1 MASKG
6 VTTDLVIR
14 TSEIKTKPLDDLLV
28 TLEKLTVALD
38 ALDKE
43 GGPASKSLQE
53 LTSEARKFEQVAAE
67 LAGRKALLESF
78 EGAQRGADLAKKS
91 LVEAKRALE
100 EFQATLPEKKKDRT
114 ADQAAQFDALS
125 KAVKAATTSA
135 RQAEKSLGTTSDKL
149 QAIGIDASNA
159 AEELQRLAAAERAA
173 VAGLDRATVNVQGYS
188 QALRDQKQ
196 ALRDKA
202 AAEAATAAAAE
213 SAAAAA
219 RKAEQAESD
228 RLALLEAAGRARQQ
242 QQGQEMAAG
251 ELATIR
257 EYEERERRRAEAIKA
272 TTDAL
277 ARQRAQEKEAASNL
291 RVLGI
296 GAEKA
301 AEDYRKLADE
311 ARDLASKAAPSTRTL
326 AQEIGKLANPAREA
340 AMSMGE
346 IEQALAAVTQRQA
359 RASQAFHQGED
370 DLKQL
375 AQDHLLLGKALRETE
390 RQAGALDGY
399 REAQQQFERTGSALE
414 RARQAL
420 ASYAAQARASGTSD
434 DALEQGLREQRAELD
449 RLVGAYQRQAAAV
462 SQMGGRLREAGVD
475 LRNLAD
481 AEARI
486 VQQAQAL
493 RRALD
498 AASDSTTRLGQATQR
513 AQEAG
518 RKWGD
523 EQRTALSLTQ
533 RIRGQILSLTA
544 AYVGLFGVINEARA
558 SLDAVTSMQAVTNR
572 MAVAFGDDPQEVSR
586 QLKMVEA
593 DADRLGTSL
602 RGAAEGYSRFAVAA
616 RSGGASAEETF
627 FVFSKM
633 SEVSRVFKLSAEEQK
648 RVFKA
653 LEQMMSKGKIQ
664 AEELSQ
670 QLGDSLP
677 GAMSMMA
684 KAMQMSPAELFKAM
698 EKGQVSAKNLVL
710 FANEYAKAV
719 QDQVVT
725 ASKSW
730 QAELQRLDTSL
741 YKFRQNVGSGGF
753 AESMGA
759 LARAL
764 SDALDSE
771 DGRKAAQAL
780 SDVFGFVADAARQV
794 IPVVQGFFAA
804 VSGGVQLIKEFGTD
818 LTELANGLRSM
829 IGLDAARPVE
839 DLNEALRELGRVLA
853 EIALAAAV
861 AMMLK
866 FGGAAAAAGSAVTSF
881 GAAVVAALTGGGGIA
896 AALTVVQGGVAAL
909 TAAWAG
915 LNVVA
920 RAFILVG
927 VFEVFKAIGDAA
939 YESSLAVRQFGAGLV
954 FLLKVPGAALEGAEG
969 MRRLIDET
977 NDYSRALD
985 DGVAAEKRAAKA
997 REDAAKR
1004 SAAAWEKAKGYAL
1017 PGSEVAGESRR
1028 LAARGAAAAQDRENA
1043 LLPKEPILLA
1053 ADDTKKA
1060 EAEARKAQ
1068 KAYEALLRTVDRGLD
1083 AMELK
1088 GAKGGAR
1095 ELEEALAAIDQQ
1107 YEQLYEKIEQLN
1119 KSDRKAAVARADAAK
1134 ELIKANTRVEFERKA
1149 AAERLTGIEAERDA
1163 LLEAAKARA
1172 EVDPGAALQV
1182 QQELIEITTRYRD
1195 RVIEAAEAALLLAE
1209 AQGRIADAAKFRATI
1224 TKAKAFDPQAE
1235 LRQAQITDLQKQ
1247 LDLQTQLRDTQIAR
1261 VQAQVDPTGV
1271 DTAAETARI
1280 MAEFQGRLTAITA
1293 QIRELAT
1300 AGGDLALVGQIDA
1313 LNAKLAVTDQRAVDV
1328 QNQVVQSFGSGL
1340 TEVFM
1345 ESTSAIAK
1353 WARGVGSFSDAWV
1366 AARDS
1371 VRNFAASFLQMLAQ
1385 ILAQKAA
1392 LNLING
1398 LLGGGQSANFVGPQ
1412 EPTVWQGLLGS
1423 FSKLATMH
1431 NGGIVGSPGGW
1442 SQSAPAL
1449 AFAGAPRF
1457 HSGGLPG
1464 LAADEVPAI
1473 LQRGEEVLSR
1483 DNPRNIL
1490 NGGGMTQA
1498 APTSPGI
1505 TVVNTIDPEQVVA
1518 AGLSDRAFVNYIAA
1532 NKSQV
1537 RKAIGL

>member
-91 LVEAKRALE
+91 LTEAKKALE

-114 ADQAAQFDALS
+114 ADQAAQFDVLS
-125 KAVKAATTSA
+125 KAVKSATASA

-202 AAEAATAAAAE
+202 A
-213 SAAAAA
+213 AAAAA

-291 RVLGI
+291 RVLGV
-296 GAEKA
+296 GAEQA
-301 AEDYRKLADE
+301 AEDYRRLAEE
-311 ARDLASKAAPSTRTL
+311 ARSLAGQAAPATRTL

-340 AMSMGE
+340 EMSMGE

-375 AQDHLLLGKALRETE
+375 AQDHLLLGEALRETE

-399 REAQQQFERTGSALE
+399 REAQQQFERTGAALE
-414 RARQAL
+414 RARQSL

-518 RKWGD
+518 KKWGE

-684 KAMQMSPAELFKAM
+684 KAMKMSPAELFKAM

-719 QDQVVT
+719 KDQVVT

-794 IPVVQGFFAA
+794 VPVVQGFFAA
-804 VSGGVQLIKEFGTD
+804 IADGVQLVKDFGTD
-818 LTELANGLRSM
+818 LTELANGMRAL
-829 IGLDAARPVE
+829 IGLDAAQPIE
-839 DLNEALRELGRVLA
+839 SLNEALRELGRVLA
-853 EIALAAAV
+853 EIALAATV
-861 AMMLK
+861 AMLLK
-866 FGGAAAAAGSAVTSF
+866 FGGAAAAAGTAVTSF

-927 VFEVFKAIGDAA
+927 VFEVFKAIGDEA

-954 FLLKVPGAALEGAEG
+954 FLLKVPGAALKGAEG

-985 DGVAAEKRAAKA
+985 EEEKRRQTRVPVVSQQRVDGARRTQQELARRGRGPVTPDTIKA
-997 REDAAKR
+997 SDRI
-1004 SAAAWEKAKGYAL
+1004 AL
-1017 PGSEVAGESRR
+1017 PKA
-1028 LAARGAAAAQDRENA
+1028 
-1043 LLPKEPILLA
+1043 PILLA

-1060 EAEARKAQ
+1060 EAEARRAQ

-1119 KSDRKAAVARADAAK
+1119 AADRKAALARAETAK

-1195 RVIEAAEAALLLAE
+1195 RVVEAAEAALLLAE

-1235 LRQAQITDLQKQ
+1235 IRKAQITDLQKQ
-1247 LDLQTQLRDTQIAR
+1247 LDLQTQLRDAQIAR

-1280 MAEFQGRLTAITA
+1280 MGEFQGRLTAITA

-1313 LNAKLAVTDQRAVDV
+1313 LNAKLAITDQRTVDV

-1398 LLGGGQSANFVGPQ
+1398 LLGGGQGANFVGPQ

>member
-91 LVEAKRALE
+91 LTEAKKALE

-114 ADQAAQFDALS
+114 AEQAAQFDVLS
-125 KAVKAATTSA
+125 KAVKSASASA

-173 VAGLDRATVNVQGYS
+173 VAGLDRATINVQGYS

-202 AAEAATAAAAE
+202 AAEAAAAAAAE
-213 SAAAAA
+213 AAAAAA
-219 RKAEQAESD
+219 RKAERAESD
-228 RLALLEAAGRARQQ
+228 RIALATGPGREEFELQKKLRQQREAEAEAARRA
-242 QQGQEMAAG
+242 
-251 ELATIR
+251 ATGTAVPDS
-257 EYEERERRRAEAIKA
+257 RAEAIKA

-291 RVLGI
+291 RVLGV

-326 AQEIGKLANPAREA
+326 AQEIGKLADPARQA
-340 AMSMGE
+340 AMSMSE

-518 RKWGD
+518 KKWGE

-593 DADRLGTSL
+593 DADRLGTGL

-684 KAMQMSPAELFKAM
+684 KAMRMSPAKLFKAM

-764 SDALDSE
+764 RDALDSE

-794 IPVVQGFFAA
+794 VPVVQGFFAA
-804 VSGGVQLIKEFGTD
+804 IADGVQLIKDFGTD
-818 LTELANGLRSM
+818 LTELANGMRAL
-829 IGLDAARPVE
+829 IGLDAAQPVE

-861 AMMLK
+861 VMLLK
-866 FGGAAAAAGSAVTSF
+866 FGGEAAAAGSAVTSF

-909 TAAWAG
+909 TKAWAD

-939 YESSLAVRQFGAGLV
+939 YESSIAVRQFGAGLV
-954 FLLKVPGAALEGAEG
+954 FLLKIPGAALEGAEG

-977 NDYSRALD
+977 NDYSKALD
-985 DGVAAEKRAAKA
+985 EEEKRKRTRVPVVSQQQVDGARRTQQELARRGRGPVTPDTIKA
-997 REDAAKR
+997 
-1004 SAAAWEKAKGYAL
+1004 S
-1017 PGSEVAGESRR
+1017 
-1028 LAARGAAAAQDRENA
+1028 DRIA
-1043 LLPKEPILLA
+1043 LPKEPILLA

-1235 LRQAQITDLQKQ
+1235 IRKAQITDLQKQ
-1247 LDLQTQLRDTQIAR
+1247 LDLQTQLRDAQIAR

-1313 LNAKLAVTDQRAVDV
+1313 LNAKLAITDQRTVDV

-1398 LLGGGQSANFVGPQ
+1398 LRGGGQGANFVGPP

-1423 FSKLATMH
+1423 FSKRATLH